1 MQHIPK
7 LYAPDDL
14 LRLGDTTLAEGVGVP
29 LAFGH
34 AYMVLLVCL
43 SGRACFTLNFKEHAV
58 RRGDVLVLA
67 EDTIA
72 LLTRRSRGFKVFYC
86 LMPKAFAS
94 EVAYP
99 LPNPLFVFLHDHPH
113 CIPARAERP
122 LLDGWL
128 MHMRDIARSCPGYRH
143 IMLRNQLQ
151 TFFLKIAE
159 QLPSLEKGRREFSR
173 KEMLSWRFWELIGKN
188 CLRHRD
194 VKFYADALS
203 ITPFYL
209 SQLTR
214 AFFNDSPKGLI
225 DRQVTLEIKALLSYS
240 DLAIGQIADR
250 LNFADASYLCRYF
263 KRQTGVSLTGYRRH
277 EQQAGGEGCGS
288 DGATPRLDPR

>member
-1 MQHIPK
+1 MHHIPK
-7 LYAPDDL
+7 LSAPDDP
-14 LRLGDTTLAEGVGVP
+14 LRMGETTLAEGLGLP

-34 AYMVLLVCL
+34 AYLTVLVCL
-43 SGRACFTLNFKEHAV
+43 CGRARFTLNFKEHAV
-58 RRGDVLVLA
+58 RRGDVVVLA

-72 LLTRRSRGFKVFYC
+72 LFKRRSRGFNVFFC
-86 LMPKAFAS
+86 LIPKRFAT

-113 CIPARAERP
+113 CVPTQHDRP
-122 LLDGWL
+122 LIAGWVAQ
-128 MHMRDIARSCPGYRH
+128 MRDIAGSCPTYRH

-159 QLPSLEKGRREFSR
+159 QLPAQPTGGRAFSR
-173 KEMLSWRFWELIGKN
+173 KEMLSWRFWELIGKH
-188 CLRHRD
+188 CTRHRE
-194 VKFYADALS
+194 VQFYADALS

-209 SQLTR
+209 SRLTK

-240 DLAIGQIADR
+240 NLAIGRVADA

-263 KRQTGVSLTGYRRH
+263 KRQTGVSLSGYRRH
-277 EQQAGGEGCGS
+277 QHAASGQG
-288 DGATPRLDPR
+288 

>member
-7 LYAPDDL
+7 LYAPDDSI
-14 LRLGDTTLAEGVGVP
+14 RMGDSSLTEGLGVP
-29 LAFGH
+29 LSFGH
-34 AYMVLLVCL
+34 AYLTLLVCV
-43 SGRACFTLNFKEHAV
+43 SGSARFTLNFKEHAV
-58 RRGDVLVLA
+58 RRGDVMVVA

-72 LLTRRSRGFKVFYC
+72 LLKRRSRRFRVFFC
-86 LMPKAFAS
+86 LMPKGFAA

-113 CIPARAERP
+113 CVPAKDDRP
-122 LLDGWL
+122 LIEGWL
-128 MHMRDIARSCPGYRH
+128 MQMRDIARSCPSYQH

-151 TFFLKIAE
+151 NLFLKIAE
-159 QLPSLEKGRREFSR
+159 QLPAEQKGGREFSR

-188 CLRHRD
+188 CTRYRE
-194 VKFYADALS
+194 VKFYADALN

-214 AFFNDSPKGLI
+214 EFFNETPKGLI

-240 DLAIGQIADR
+240 NLAIGQIADA
-250 LNFADASYLCRYF
+250 LHFADASYLCRYF
-263 KRQTGVSLTGYRRH
+263 KRQTGVSLSRYRRL
-277 EQQAGGEGCGS
+277 EPS
-288 DGATPRLDPR
+288 P

>member
-1 MQHIPK
+1 MHHIPK
-7 LYAPDDL
+7 LSSPDDPL
-14 LRLGDTTLAEGVGVP
+14 LMGETTLAEGLGLP

-34 AYMVLLVCL
+34 AYLTLLVCL
-43 SGRACFTLNFKEHAV
+43 SGSARLTLNFKEHAV

-72 LLTRRSRGFKVFYC
+72 LFKRHSRQFNVFFC
-86 LMPKAFAS
+86 LIPKRFAA

-113 CIPARAERP
+113 CVLAPCHRP
-122 LLDGWL
+122 LIEGWVAQ
-128 MHMRDIARSCPGYRH
+128 MRDIAGNCPTYRH

-159 QLPSLEKGRREFSR
+159 QLPAQPAGGRAFSR
-173 KEMLSWRFWELIGKN
+173 KEMLSWRFWELIGKH
-188 CLRHRD
+188 CTRHRE

-209 SQLTR
+209 SQLTK

-240 DLAIGQIADR
+240 NLAIGRVADA

-263 KRQTGVSLTGYRRH
+263 KRQTGVSLSGYRRH
-277 EQQAGGEGCGS
+277 QHAASGQG
-288 DGATPRLDPR
+288 

>member
-1 MQHIPK
+1 MHHIPK
-7 LYAPDDL
+7 LCAPDDP
-14 LRLGDTTLAEGVGVP
+14 LRMGETTLAEGLGLP

-34 AYMVLLVCL
+34 AYLTLLVCL
-43 SGRACFTLNFKEHAV
+43 SGSARLTLNFKEHAV
-58 RRGDVLVLA
+58 RRGDVVVLA

-72 LLTRRSRGFKVFYC
+72 WFKRHSRRFNVFFC
-86 LMPKAFAS
+86 LIPKHFAA

-99 LPNPLFVFLHDHPH
+99 LPTPLFVFLHDHPH
-113 CIPARAERP
+113 CVPAQHDRP
-122 LLDGWL
+122 LIEGWIA
-128 MHMRDIARSCPGYRH
+128 HMRDISRSCPTYQH

-151 TFFLKIAE
+151 TFFLKMAE
-159 QLPSLEKGRREFSR
+159 QLPAQPTGGQAFSR
-173 KEMLSWRFWELIGKN
+173 KEKLSWRFWELIGEH
-188 CLRHRD
+188 CTRHRE

-209 SQLTR
+209 SQLTK

-240 DLAIGQIADR
+240 HLAIGRVADA

-263 KRQTGVSLTGYRRH
+263 KRQTGVSLSGYRRH
-277 EQQAGGEGCGS
+277 QNAANGQG
-288 DGATPRLDPR
+288 